1 MLTVSQSLGVACFM
15 SSGSG
20 PQEIAE
26 KYDDLKDSPMIQ
38 VHPRKKMASS
48 PSEIVRKAR
57 TAFELGRT
65 KSLKFRE
72 YQLKN
77 LIKMLDENEKEMLAA
92 VKKDLNKSNMESVLT
107 EIAIVK
113 NETISL
119 INNLEEWA
127 APEKAAKPLVNLTD
141 DALIYKDPYG
151 VVLVMGAWNYPIQL
165 PLLPFAAAIA
175 AGNAVVIKPSEV
187 SEATADFLGKTIPKY
202 LDNQC
207 YPVICGGIPETTELL
222 KERFDYIFYTGNSYV
237 ARIEVKSP
245 VYIDKS
251 TDMDVT
257 ANRILWGKCINA
269 GQTCVAPDYILCTK
283 EVEEEFVEAAKKVLK
298 KFYGENPQLSKD
310 YCRIVNDKHFKRIS
324 ALLNS
329 GKVAV
334 GGKTDAQEK
343 YIEPTILIDVNGDDA
358 VMQEEIFGPILPIV
372 SVRDVNEAITFINSH
387 EKPLA
392 LYIFS
397 KDKEVTHEII
407 DRTSSGGICVNDT
420 IMHLSLPSL
429 PFGGVGESGMGCYH
443 DGVFIPWSKSPITS
457 RENCLSLQPSSCGG
471 GGGRE
476 SNGEED
482 RKQCTALYWR
492 LFRSTELVPFS
503 ASFRMCQ
510 LPLSTAAYSFNGA
523 CNQPRS
529 DDIRINVFQLTFSV
543 SNKTNSS
550 HI

>member
-1 MLTVSQSLGVACFM
+1 
-15 SSGSG
+15 
-20 PQEIAE
+20 
-26 KYDDLKDSPMIQ
+26 
-38 VHPRKKMASS
+38 
-48 PSEIVRKAR
+48 
-57 TAFELGRT
+57 
-65 KSLKFRE
+65 
-72 YQLKN
+72 
-77 LIKMLDENEKEMLAA
+77 MLDENEKEMLAA

-237 ARIEVKSP
+237 ARIVHTAANKHLTPLTLELGGKSP

-298 KFYGENPQLSKD
+298 KFYGENPQQSKD

-334 GGKTDAQEK
+334 GGKTDVQEK

-443 DGVFIPWSKSPITS
+443 GKFSFDTFVHKRSVLI
-457 RENCLSLQPSSCGG
+457 RSLAKF
-471 GGGRE
+471 
-476 SNGEED
+476 GEKLQSMRRPLTTKELL
-482 RKQCTALYWR
+482 TALEETDDDDVLADAERIDFTLY
-492 LFRSTELVPFS
+492 
-503 ASFRMCQ
+503 
-510 LPLSTAAYSFNGA
+510 LPHQDNDTDQDDAPDDAWMNNG
-523 CNQPRS
+523 Q
-529 DDIRINVFQLTFSV
+529 
-543 SNKTNSS
+543 
-550 HI
+550 